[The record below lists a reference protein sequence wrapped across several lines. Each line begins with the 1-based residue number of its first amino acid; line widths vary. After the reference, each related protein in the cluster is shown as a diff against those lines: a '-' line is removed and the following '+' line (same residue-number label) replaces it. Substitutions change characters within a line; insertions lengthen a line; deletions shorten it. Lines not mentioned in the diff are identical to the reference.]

1 MCYQIE
7 FQKLRK
13 IKFQPCIDK
22 LQLKLRNQFYDNQF
36 KEVFA
41 LLLYELN
48 PGLIEPFYILQNK
61 IHYNTMAQCI

>member
-41 LLLYELN
+41 LLLHELN
-48 PGLIEPFYILQNK
+48 PGPIEPFYYTVEQNH
-61 IHYNTMAQCI
+61 I